1 MASPLK
7 SFEDERAYIRNLSP
21 SKNTQH
27 TYVMTYNKLRKV
39 IETPVLL
46 RDASQD
52 FLIQSVKDVS
62 ESAQTRNVALSVIFR
77 VREGMN
83 NAKLELFRIQN
94 NKKRNRDTIAKQ
106 SAEFKKYENVEYNDL
121 SAYVEQQFKNKD
133 YVSHIVNYLL
143 VHKNVRNQDVNVYIT
158 SDKSDDLEGNYIQI
172 INGSRVRYVR
182 NNYKTFSTYG
192 RKSND
197 ITTKSF
203 VKSVIELHKQ
213 YGDNYHILGKDI
225 KSTSLT
231 KKITSYTMMGMTEAS
246 IFKVVLKTF
255 REDPDVLKN
264 ISLNRG
270 TSLDVI
276 VNEYDVMS

>member
-27 TYVMTYNKLRKV
+27 TYIMTYNKLRKV

-121 SAYVEQQFKNKD
+121 SAYVEQQYKNKD
-133 YVSHIVNYLL
+133 YVSHIINYLL

-158 SDKSDDLEGNYIQI
+158 SDKSDNLEGNYIQI

-203 VKSVIELHKQ
+203 VKSVIELQKQ

-255 REDPDVLKN
+255 REDPDILKN

>member
-203 VKSVIELHKQ
+203 VKSVIELQKQ

-255 REDPDVLKN
+255 REDPEVLKN

>member
-27 TYVMTYNKLRKV
+27 TYIMTYNKLRKV

-133 YVSHIVNYLL
+133 YVSHIINYLL

-158 SDKSDDLEGNYIQI
+158 SDKSDNLEGNYIQI

-203 VKSVIELHKQ
+203 VKSVIELQKQ

-255 REDPDVLKN
+255 REDPDILKN

>member
-203 VKSVIELHKQ
+203 VKSVIELQKQ

>member
-133 YVSHIVNYLL
+133 YVSHIINYLL

-203 VKSVIELHKQ
+203 VKSVIELQKQ